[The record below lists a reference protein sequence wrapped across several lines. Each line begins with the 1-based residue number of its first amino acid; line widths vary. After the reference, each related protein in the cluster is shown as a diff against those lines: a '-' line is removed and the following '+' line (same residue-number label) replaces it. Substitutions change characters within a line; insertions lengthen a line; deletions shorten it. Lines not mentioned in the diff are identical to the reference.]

1 MPLYIVSTPIGC
13 MEDITLR
20 AVRVLKE
27 CDLICAE
34 DTRRTG
40 ILLHSYEIK
49 KEMTSFNEFTAR
61 HKVPHI
67 IALLEQGKNIALVSD
82 NGTPG
87 ISDPGYLLVK
97 ACAEGNIQII
107 PVPGP
112 SAAILAL
119 VCSGFPTDC
128 FSFYG
133 FVPKKEGQK
142 KKFFEAVEKDRSVV
156 VYESPHRILKTL
168 KLLAELMPERK
179 ICIAREMTKKFEE
192 FVRGSAAEV
201 YEKLRDKNIKGEICI
216 VLSKNS

>member
-1 MPLYIVSTPIGC
+1 

-20 AVRVLKE
+20 AIRVLKE
-27 CDLICAE
+27 CDLIAAE

-40 ILLHSYEIK
+40 LLLHNYGIK

-61 HKVPHI
+61 QKVPHL
-67 IALLEQGKNIALVSD
+67 IALLEQGKNVALVSD

-87 ISDPGYLLVK
+87 ISDPGYLLIK
-97 ACAEGNIQII
+97 ACADSNIPIV

-112 SAAILAL
+112 SAAISAL

-128 FSFYG
+128 FVFYG

-142 KKFFEAVEKDRSVV
+142 KKFFEAIEKDMSVV
-156 VYESPHRILKTL
+156 VYESPHRLIKTL
-168 KLLAELMPERK
+168 KLIAELMPERK

-192 FVRGSAAEV
+192 FVRGSAAAV
-201 YEKLRDKNIKGEICI
+201 YEKLNGKNIKGEICI
-216 VLSKNS
+216 VLSKQP